1 MLYRSMTW
9 PAKGVDVIRLHIN
22 DAKRAVWISNI
33 RLEDRISSIELRNI
47 LQINIM

>member
-1 MLYRSMTW
+1 MTW

-22 DAKRAVWISNI
+22 DAKRTVWISNI